1 MSERIEE
8 TGTSGPGWATD
19 KALGWLLTLTGLVGW
34 GASATL
40 VWERLNLYENPL
52 HRTSCD
58 VNPLVSC
65 GTVMQTP
72 QAELFGFPNP
82 LIGIVGYAL
91 VVAFGVALLGGAH
104 FSRWLWA
111 CIWVGVALAGVFLI
125 WLWSQALF
133 EIVKLCIYCMVAWAA
148 TIPMFLGL
156 TGALV
161 SRGTFGL
168 SDGVRRF
175 AREWTWVTVIVVY
188 VAVTASVLA
197 VFLPKFMAQ

>member
-1 MSERIEE
+1 MSERLEL
-8 TGTSGPGWATD
+8 TQDHTPRWATD

-52 HRTSCD
+52 HKTSCD

-72 QAELFGFPNP
+72 QAAVFGFPNP
-82 LIGIVGYAL
+82 LIGIVGFAL
-91 VVAFGVALLGGAH
+91 VVAFGFALLSGAR
-104 FSRWLWA
+104 FARWLWV
-111 CIWVGVALAGVFLI
+111 CIWLGVAAAALFLI

-148 TIPMFLGL
+148 TIPLFTVL
-156 TGALV
+156 TGALLA
-161 SRGTFGL
+161 RGTVGAPAGL
-168 SDGVRRF
+168 RRL
-175 AREWTWVTVIVVY
+175 AAEWTWVAVIVIY
-188 VAVTASVLA
+188 VAVIASVLA
-197 VFLPKFMAQ
+197 VFLPLFMAQ